1 MVEKRSEIIE
11 YSDKESLIESH
22 YAYDII
28 KNSSIIV
35 FEWTLD
41 IDIPTKFVSANIDQY
56 GYEPEDFYT
65 GDLSD
70 YWEFV
75 HPDDRKRVKNEVY
88 LARQVGETFSHRYR
102 IVTKCGQSRWVEER
116 ILYDKEND
124 LIVNEKG
131 IIIDITEQKLLEEQL
146 ERSKERYQR
155 IFENSSVIIFTMA
168 LEGKI
173 NAINKMFR
181 RILGYNL
188 EDIKNHDIRN
198 ILYDANDLSLILNL
212 GKEFIDESYDIEV
225 ICKDGKIK
233 TLNVSTNII
242 DSIDEEIEIVAVD
255 VSEKK
260 VDEQKIRFLSY
271 HDKLTNVYNRAYFDE
286 VIEGLDRRS
295 CYPFS
300 IIVGD
305 MNGLK
310 VLNDHYG
317 HKKGDKLL
325 QDMAEICVKSCREND
340 VVCRIGGDEFAIV
353 CPNANEKGAIA
364 ICDRIRELCLET
376 EVDLIGNPSIA
387 LGYSTKLDKD
397 TTIDEVFKQADNNMY
412 RNKMTYSKSTTGMF
426 LNSLQTM
433 LEQCNFEDNE
443 HSESVVSYAIILGKE
458 LNLASSLMDDLRIVA
473 KLHDIGKIG
482 VPNHILN
489 KPSSLSDDEY
499 ELVKG
504 HAYFGYSILKAAP
517 TTINVADY
525 ILHHHEWYDGHG
537 YPDGIKG
544 EKIPVLSR
552 IISIVDAYVVMT
564 HDAPYRKAMKKEAAK
579 EELRTCAGT
588 QFDPDLVMT
597 FLRLLT

>member
-41 IDIPTKFVSANIDQY
+41 VDIPTKFVSANIDQY
-56 GYEPEDFYT
+56 GYKPEDFYN

-75 HPDDRKRVKNEVY
+75 HPDDRNRVKKEVY

-102 IVTKCGQSRWVEER
+102 IVTRCGQSRWVEER

-181 RILGYNL
+181 RTLGYNL

-198 ILYDANDLSLILNL
+198 ILYDPKDLSLILNL

-255 VSEKK
+255 ISEKK

-353 CPNANEKGAIA
+353 CPNTNEKGAIA

-433 LEQCNFEDNE
+433 LEQCNFEDDE

-489 KPSSLSDDEY
+489 KPSSLSADEY

-525 ILHHHEWYDGHG
+525 ILHHHEWYDGNG

-544 EKIPVLSR
+544 EQIPVLSR

-564 HDAPYRKAMKKEAAK
+564 HDAPYRKAMKKEAAI

-588 QFDPDLVMT
+588 QFDPNLVMT

>member
-1 MVEKRSEIIE
+1 MVKKRNEFIE
-11 YSDKESLIESH
+11 YSDSESFVESH
-22 YAYDII
+22 YAYDIV
-28 KNSSIIV
+28 KNSKIIV

-56 GYEPEDFYT
+56 GYVPEDFYE

-75 HPDDRKRVKNEVY
+75 HPEDRNRVKNEVY
-88 LARQVGETFSHRYR
+88 SARQVGETYSHRYR
-102 IVTKCGQSRWVEER
+102 IVTKDGQTRWVEER
-116 ILYDKEND
+116 ILYDKENG

-131 IIIDITEQKLLEEQL
+131 IIIDITEQKLLEEKL

-155 IFENSSVIIFTMA
+155 IFENSSVIIFTMS

-173 NAINKMFR
+173 NATNKMFR
-181 RILGYNL
+181 RTLGYDL
-188 EDIKNHDIRN
+188 KDIKNQDIRS
-198 ILYDANDLSLILNL
+198 ILYDVNDLFLILNQ
-212 GKEFIDESYDIEV
+212 GKEFIDESYDVEV
-225 ICKDGKIK
+225 ICENGKIK

-242 DSIDEEIEIVAVD
+242 DSIEEEIEIVAVD
-255 VSEKK
+255 VSERK
-260 VDEQKIRFLSY
+260 VDEQRIRFLSY

-310 VLNDHYG
+310 VLNDHFG
-317 HKKGDKLL
+317 HKKGDELL
-325 QDMAEICVKSCREND
+325 QDMADICVKSCRERD
-340 VVCRIGGDEFAIV
+340 VVCRIGGDEFAII
-353 CPNANEKGAIA
+353 CPNTNENGAIA

-397 TTIDEVFKQADNNMY
+397 TTTDDIFKQADDNMY

-426 LNSLQTM
+426 LNTLQTM
-433 LEQCNFEDNE
+433 LEQHNFEDKE
-443 HSESVVSYAIILGKE
+443 HSESVVYYAIMLGRE
-458 LNLASSLMDDLRIVA
+458 LNLASSLMDDLGIVA

-482 VPNHILN
+482 VPNDILN
-489 KPSSLSDDEY
+489 KPSSLSDEEY
-499 ELVKG
+499 EMVKG

-525 ILHHHEWYDGHG
+525 ILHHHEWYDGNG

-544 EKIPVLSR
+544 EQIPILSR

-564 HDAPYRKAMKKEAAK
+564 HDAPYRKAMNQEAAI
-579 EELRTCAGT
+579 EELRACAGT
-588 QFDPDLVMT
+588 QFDPDLVTT
-597 FLRLLT
+597 FLSLMT